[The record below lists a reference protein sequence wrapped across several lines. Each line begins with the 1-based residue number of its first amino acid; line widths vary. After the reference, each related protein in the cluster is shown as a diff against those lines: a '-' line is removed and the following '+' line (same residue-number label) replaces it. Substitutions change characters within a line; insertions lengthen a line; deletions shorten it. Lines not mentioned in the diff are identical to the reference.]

1 MEITLKDLSLLAKYG
16 YTQFELATMDERE
29 QVRIL
34 TAIREFGEADKT
46 DHTSNDLDIW
56 GLGPRTG

>member
-1 MEITLKDLSLLAKYG
+1 
-16 YTQFELATMDERE
+16 MDERE